1 MEGWVWRDVSVWFL
15 EQPRRQI
22 CLWWKGKQHIWVW
35 NASNSIMHKNT
46 GTALRCRPAGN
57 YRVPSG
63 YAAAAYAQCEARLC
77 GLRIQDTNTHTH
89 TQYFFYQFISSLSET
104 RVLNCTFNCRWGSTL
119 KRTPFSP
126 LLFHIESFTSFTLMY
141 LRALNHF
148 QRYSTSTFP
157 GETHILK
164 VLRMCA
170 WWYHPN
176 DN

>member
-1 MEGWVWRDVSVWFL
+1 MPVTQSCTKTQGQHSDADLPVITEYRAATQLRPTLSVKLGSAVCAFRT
-15 EQPRRQI
+15 Q
-22 CLWWKGKQHIWVW
+22 
-35 NASNSIMHKNT
+35 
-46 GTALRCRPAGN
+46 
-57 YRVPSG
+57 
-63 YAAAAYAQCEARLC
+63 
-77 GLRIQDTNTHTH
+77 THTH
-89 TQYFFYQFISSLSET
+89 THNIFFYQFISSFSET

-170 WWYHPN
+170 
-176 DN
+176 